1 MSRSAQ
7 PAPDPSWLNKS
18 QMAASLGIS
27 VQAFDKWGVKPVA
40 RIGRSVYFDCRSV
53 LDAKLAELEAKHQ
66 SSQPDGA
73 DEGEFDPLL
82 EHKRD
87 QEEYLLTKERR
98 IGQQQKNELAA
109 RKVVPSEFAIF
120 TLSKVAA
127 EIAAILD
134 TLPLVMKRK
143 HPDLETRHLDTLM
156 RELARARNQAS
167 GLDEKL
173 PELLDD
179 FFDSIDSAA

>member
-1 MSRSAQ
+1 
-7 PAPDPSWLNKS
+7 
-18 QMAASLGIS
+18 
-27 VQAFDKWGVKPVA
+27 VA
-40 RIGRSVYFDCRSV
+40 RIGRSAYFDVRSV
-53 LDAKLAELEAKHQ
+53 LDNRLANTAARSNPEE
-66 SSQPDGA
+66 P
-73 DEGEFDPLL
+73 EGIDPYI
-82 EHKRD
+82 EQKRE

-98 IGQQQKNELAA
+98 IGQQQKNEIAA

-120 TLSKVAA
+120 TLSKIAA

-134 TLPLVMKRK
+134 TLPLTMKRK

-156 RELARARNQAS
+156 RELARARNKAS
-167 GLDEKL
+167 GLDETL

>member
-1 MSRSAQ
+1 MSRQTS
-7 PAPDPSWLNKS
+7 APDPSWLNKS

-27 VQAFDKWGVKPVA
+27 VQAFDKWGVQPIA
-40 RIGRSVYFDCRSV
+40 RIGRSAYFDVRSV
-53 LDAKLAELEAKHQ
+53 LDNRLANTAAR
-66 SSQPDGA
+66 SNPDEI
-73 DEGEFDPLL
+73 EGIDPYIDQ
-82 EHKRD
+82 KRD
-87 QEEYLLTKERR
+87 QEEYLLTRERR
-98 IGQQQKNELAA
+98 IGQQQKNEIAA

-120 TLSKVAA
+120 TLSKIAA

-134 TLPLVMKRK
+134 TLPLTMKRK

-156 RELARARNQAS
+156 RELARARNKAS
-167 GLDEKL
+167 GLEDKL

>member
-1 MSRSAQ
+1 MSRSQ
-7 PAPDPSWLNKS
+7 QQIPDPSWLNKS
-18 QMAASLGIS
+18 QMAASLGVS
-27 VQAFDKWGVKPVA
+27 VQAFDKWGVQPVA
-40 RIGRSVYFDCRSV
+40 RIGRSAYFDVRSV
-53 LDAKLAELEAKHQ
+53 LENRLANTASRHPAEDAG
-66 SSQPDGA
+66 D
-73 DEGEFDPLL
+73 DFDPLL
-82 EHKRD
+82 DHKRE

-98 IGQQQKNELAA
+98 IGQQQKNELAS

-134 TLPLVMKRK
+134 TLPLTMKRK

-167 GLDEKL
+167 GLDDML

-179 FFDSIDSAA
+179 YFDSIDTAA

>member
-1 MSRSAQ
+1 MSRSSQAS
-7 PAPDPSWLNKS
+7 PDPSWLNKT

-27 VQAFDKWGVKPVA
+27 VQAFDKWGVQPVA
-40 RIGRSVYFDCRSV
+40 RIGRSAYFDVRSV
-53 LDAKLAELEAKHQ
+53 LDNRMANTAARSNPEE
-66 SSQPDGA
+66 PD
-73 DEGEFDPLL
+73 GEFDPLL

-98 IGQQQKNELAA
+98 IGQQQKNEIAA

-134 TLPLVMKRK
+134 TLPLTMKRK

-156 RELARARNQAS
+156 RELARARNKAS

-179 FFDSIDSAA
+179 FFDSIDTAA

>member
-1 MSRSAQ
+1 MSRSSQ
-7 PAPDPSWLNKS
+7 SAPDPSWLNKS

-27 VQAFDKWGVKPVA
+27 VQAFDKWGVQPVA
-40 RIGRSVYFDCRSV
+40 RIGRNAYFDVRSV
-53 LDAKLAELEAKHQ
+53 LDNRLANTAARSNQEE
-66 SSQPDGA
+66 P
-73 DEGEFDPLL
+73 EGIDPYI

-98 IGQQQKNELAA
+98 IGQQQKNEIAA

-134 TLPLVMKRK
+134 TLPLTMKRK

-156 RELARARNQAS
+156 RELARARNKAS
-167 GLDEKL
+167 GLDERL

-179 FFDSIDSAA
+179 FFDGIDSAA

>member
-1 MSRSAQ
+1 MSRSSASS
-7 PAPDPSWLNKS
+7 PDPSWLNKS

-27 VQAFDKWGVKPVA
+27 VQAFDKWGVQPIA
-40 RIGRSVYFDCRSV
+40 RIGRSAYFDVRSV
-53 LDAKLAELEAKHQ
+53 LDNRLANARPRHN
-66 SSQPDGA
+66 P
-73 DEGEFDPLL
+73 EGEDQVPEFDPLL
-82 EHKRD
+82 EHRRE

-98 IGQQQKNELAA
+98 IGQQQKNEIAA

-120 TLSKVAA
+120 TLSRVAS

-134 TLPLVMKRK
+134 TLPLTMARK

-179 FFDSIDSAA
+179 YFDSIDSAA

>member
-1 MSRSAQ
+1 MATQVEVANHLDVSDRWVRELVQSGVL
-7 PAPDPSWLNKS
+7 PASKGRGGYDLEQCRLAYIRHIRGQLSGQVKVPEAEGKEYPDDV
-18 QMAASLGIS
+18 I
-27 VQAFDKWGVKPVA
+27 
-40 RIGRSVYFDCRSV
+40 
-53 LDAKLAELEAKHQ
+53 
-66 SSQPDGA
+66 
-73 DEGEFDPLL
+73 DPYI
-82 EHKRD
+82 EQKRE

-120 TLSKVAA
+120 TLSKIAA

-134 TLPLVMKRK
+134 TLPLTMKRK

-167 GLDEKL
+167 GLDNML

-179 FFDSIDSAA
+179 YFDSIDTAA

>member
-1 MSRSAQ
+1 MSSKRQQS
-7 PAPDPSWLNKS
+7 PEPYWLNKS

-40 RIGRSVYFDCRSV
+40 KIGRSVYFDCRSV
-53 LDAKLAELEAKHQ
+53 LDLKLAELEAKQQ
-66 SSQPDGA
+66 SSQPGDDDMG
-73 DEGEFDPLL
+73 FDPLL
-82 EHKRD
+82 KHKRE

-109 RKVVPSEFAIF
+109 RKVIPSEFAIF
-120 TLSKVAA
+120 TLSKIAA

-134 TLPLVMKRK
+134 TLPLTMKRK

-167 GLDEKL
+167 GLDSLL

-179 FFDSIDSAA
+179 YFDSIDSAA